1 MFLKE
6 KSNAIVLSRENY
18 GEADQKVVLLT
29 DCFGKI
35 STIANGEKKM
45 LSKLR
50 AGLSLF
56 SWSEVELVFGR
67 NLPIIT
73 MARPRNCFINLSHN
87 WQKFVIAQKM
97 AQDINILIPRDLVEN
112 DIWLLSLGA
121 FHALNSING
130 HYQRLYYYFLWTL
143 LSVSGYKIDLYRC
156 ARCGQKLSPK
166 SFLVAGEG
174 IVCDGCFSKEDHFEI
189 ISPNTVKILRIIAR
203 KDKNILNR
211 IQTSVDDRENLK
223 KISQFFLES
232 NCLN

>member
-6 KSNAIVLSRENY
+6 KSNAIVLGREDY
-18 GEADQKVVLLT
+18 GEADQKVILLT

-35 STIANGEKKM
+35 SAVANGEKKI

-56 SWSEVELVFGR
+56 NWSEIELIFGR

-73 MARPRNCFINLSHN
+73 MARPRNCFVNLSHN

-97 AQDINILIPRDLVEN
+97 AQDIDILIPRDLAEN

-143 LSVSGYKIDLYRC
+143 LSVSGYEIDLYRC
-156 ARCGQKLSPK
+156 ARCGQKLPPD
-166 SFLVAGEG
+166 SFLVAEEG
-174 IVCDGCFSKEDHFEI
+174 IICNSCLSDKDYFEI
-189 ISPNTVKILRIIAR
+189 ISPNTIKILRIIAR
-203 KDKNILNR
+203 KDKNILSR
-211 IQTSVDDRENLK
+211 IQMSTDDRENLK